1 MRSRVLPAVRAA
13 VGLVVAGAFVGLAV
27 PFAYAAAPASTPG
40 PGKKCYSFEEYDVKY
55 WRGDEW
61 VCVKVGKSWQN
72 KYMWVLYD

>member
-1 MRSRVLPAVRAA
+1 MHSLTGSTRRTVGSLVAA
-13 VGLVVAGAFVGLAV
+13 VALAV
-27 PFAYAAAPASTPG
+27 FAAPMAQAVAPATTPG

-72 KYMWVLYD
+72 KYMWVLYE